1 MREIPPNPS
10 VAHIQVDLQKRFLFF
25 CTGSDR
31 VPIKGLGNLN
41 FVISRNGADQE
52 RLPSAHTCF
61 QHLLLPEYTTKE
73 RLRKQL
79 LKAMQE
85 TEGFQLV

>member
-1 MREIPPNPS
+1 MRLGPS
-10 VAHIQVDLQKRFLFF
+10 FML
-25 CTGSDR
+25 
-31 VPIKGLGNLN
+31 
-41 FVISRNGADQE
+41 RNGTDE
-52 RLPSAHTCF
+52 SRLPSAHTCF